1 MGKPISFN
9 FLSAAKQKEVSQLQS
24 SSIYHQLNTIH
35 IKQNL
40 INNLQEE
47 VSYIRIEEQLRNLTI
62 QKKIT
67 DLEHVTKNKIC

>member
-24 SSIYHQLNTIH
+24 SSIYHQINTIH
-35 IKQNL
+35 IKRNL

-47 VSYIRIEEQLRNLTI
+47 VSYRRIEKQLTNPTI

-67 DLEHVTKNKIC
+67 DL